1 MDLVI
6 TNQINKTY
14 TTYVTIN
21 GYFNNV
27 SSSSSQG
34 NSLREEFVNIQSF
47 IYQQPSSFGT
57 DLSININQ
65 TYPAI
70 SIQY

>member
-57 DLSININQ
+57 DLSININP